1 MPPPSFPHF
10 SPRGPTPVDPGA
22 APQASYPRPDGC
34 DLYCLASLPPP
45 FLLLSLRTSS
55 PGASSPLPVSSS
67 PSEDQVLA
75 GNQTLCG
82 HTIRLFIPPRPREP
96 IPPRPVRGACSKRQE
111 DGQRKGWAS
120 SSPATPATHAP
131 RPWASPPFCHY
142 PSPCTRSRPSL
153 SLWQASGLR
162 ASALGRC
169 LLGDPR
175 VGMSSNKG
183 PLCLPTCCP
192 PEHIPFL
199 SGS

>member
-1 MPPPSFPHF
+1 M
-10 SPRGPTPVDPGA
+10 
-22 APQASYPRPDGC
+22 
-34 DLYCLASLPPP
+34 
-45 FLLLSLRTSS
+45 TSTAW
-55 PGASSPLPVSSS
+55 PLSPLPSSCCLSEPPPPGPPLPCLS
-67 PSEDQVLA
+67 PPPLQRIKSWLATRLSVVTQYAFSFLPGQENRSLHALSEEHVQR
-75 GNQTLCG
+75 GK
-82 HTIRLFIPPRPREP
+82 RLGRE
-96 IPPRPVRGACSKRQE
+96 
-111 DGQRKGWAS
+111 KGWAS